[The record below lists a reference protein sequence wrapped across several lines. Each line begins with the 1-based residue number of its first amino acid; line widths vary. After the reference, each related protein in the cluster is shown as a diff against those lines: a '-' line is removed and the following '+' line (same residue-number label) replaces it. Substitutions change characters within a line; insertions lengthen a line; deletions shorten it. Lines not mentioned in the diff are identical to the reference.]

1 MILPLARFASL
12 ALLLSILSMGCE
24 NGHTVV
30 VQLQTDL
37 VPGLE
42 FDEVFVQATGL
53 RSRRASL
60 RDDYGR
66 PVELTELRG
75 IATGTNLAVEV
86 SLRRDG
92 GEIVSRRVQRH
103 VRADTLLGVVI
114 TRNCLEIACP
124 APGSPTATECR
135 DGVCV
140 PPDCEED
147 GSCVP
152 AECTRD
158 SECTTRVACVVPRCA
173 LGVCLETPDATRCE
187 ADEVCSP
194 IAGCVSAVVPDAG
207 PTDASAPVDAFT
219 PIDAAMEAPDAV
231 EPTPPFTVYR
241 LPRGGSAWSTQ
252 TVSGDWPTDEIEAAF
267 APAGTGELNVLTHAE
282 LFVLDLASGTFVSR
296 QDRDAVFPELAGVR
310 IAAAT
315 SVRGDVY
322 ITAHDTWIY
331 TWSAPR
337 TATFIRF
344 VRYEDLGA
352 DWRGPL
358 TPPWYSVYGMFYA
371 PDNGDDWAT
380 GIDPRVSCPS
390 STAVVDHLGYL
401 STDGFG
407 PRGMITTV
415 YDGACLQFVD
425 QSLYGSPDYGAFAMP
440 GAPPEPFELDA
451 IEYSNGLW
459 VITSPE

>member
-1 MILPLARFASL
+1 MTRARASL
-12 ALLLSILSMGCE
+12 ALALAVLAVGCE

-42 FDEVFVQATGL
+42 FDEVYVQATGL

-66 PVELTELRG
+66 PVELAELRG

-92 GEIVSRRVQRH
+92 EDVVSRRVQRN
-103 VRADTLLGVVI
+103 VRADALLGVII
-114 TRNCLEIACP
+114 TRNCIEIACP
-124 APGSPTATECR
+124 APGSPAATECR

-147 GSCVP
+147 DSCVP
-152 AECTRD
+152 DECARD
-158 SECTTRVACVVPRCA
+158 SDCSSPVTCVVPRCA
-173 LGVCLETPDATRCE
+173 LGVCLETPDATRCRS
-187 ADEVCSP
+187 DEICSP
-194 IAGCVSAVVPDAG
+194 TAGCVTVALGDAG
-207 PTDASAPVDAFT
+207 SRDAGATTDVPVTEPDAFT
-219 PIDAAMEAPDAV
+219 PTPDAFT
-231 EPTPPFTVYR
+231 PPPPFTLWH
-241 LPRGGSAWSTQ
+241 LPRGST
-252 TVSGDWPTDEIEAAF
+252 SWGLRAYGGDWPTDEIEAAF
-267 APAGTGELNVLTHAE
+267 APAGSGVLMVMTHTE
-282 LFVLDLASGTFVSR
+282 LFVLDLATTTFVDRRS
-296 QDRDAVFPELAGVR
+296 RDAVFPQLADVYV
-310 IAAAT
+310 AAAT
-315 SVRGDVY
+315 AVRNDVY

-331 TWSAPR
+331 GWNATTR
-337 TATFIRF
+337 TATFTQF

-371 PDNGDDWAT
+371 PDNADGWAA
-380 GIDPRVSCPS
+380 GGVDPRVSCPS
-390 STAVVDHLGYL
+390 TEIVDHLVYL

-425 QSLYGSPDYGAFAMP
+425 QSLYGSPEYRPFDYA
-440 GAPPEPFELDA
+440 GAPSEPFEIDALDYA
-451 IEYSNGLW
+451 DGLW